1 MKPLAQIRFAS
12 RVFALC
18 LLCSGVSLFVSS
30 AHRLA
35 LPLQL
40 ASVETPP
47 STSATDL
54 SHLLAAVRAK
64 AVTLESNSSM
74 SAGFDSFASAH
85 KLSPGAIHYSDYVRV
100 RLLFEATRDAGFWN
114 MHWSITDQPPNSDR
128 IWAQWKSVARPSVVQ
143 QTATAECDELS
154 ALLAFLV
161 QRSGVKG
168 VGLFWPY
175 PNHTVA
181 VWTVHPPNAQ
191 PVRVVIPT
199 SQIFLT
205 EDDTFDTKKFDP
217 WRQKTIYDYTRRNV
231 PDSFELPKPLF
242 DFFLSQLDKYA
253 GASTEGLQQLRNLR
267 EAVFQKTLTPEA
279 AAREALRRTAA
290 YSSSNEDRAAFQS
303 FAQDM
308 QSAN

>member
-1 MKPLAQIRFAS
+1 MKLTLRLVSAG
-12 RVFALC
+12 
-18 LLCSGVSLFVSS
+18 LLLLVLFVS
-30 AHRLA
+30 
-35 LPLQL
+35 QG
-40 ASVETPP
+40 ASQTPVVTP
-47 STSATDL
+47 TPTDL

-64 AVTLESNSSM
+64 ATALESRSSVR
-74 SAGFDSFASAH
+74 AGFEAIASEH
-85 KLSPGAIHYSDYVRV
+85 KLPPSAIRYSDYVLV

-128 IWAQWKSVARPSVVQ
+128 VWTQWKSVARPSFVQ

-181 VWTVHPPNAQ
+181 VWTVRPPNAQ

-217 WRQKTIYDYTRRNV
+217 WHQKTIYDYTRRDV
-231 PDSFELPKPLF
+231 PDSFELSKPLF
-242 DFFLSQLDKYA
+242 DFFIAQLDKHS
-253 GASTEGLQQLRNLR
+253 GASPSALQQLRNLR
-267 EAVFQKTLTPEA
+267 DAVFQKTLTPEQ
-279 AAREALRRTAA
+279 AAREALRR
-290 YSSSNEDRAAFQS
+290 RAAFSSSPEDLAAFQY
-303 FAQDM
+303 FAADLRD
-308 QSAN
+308 N

>member
-1 MKPLAQIRFAS
+1 MISLSISFMKRTLRLVSAGLLLVVGFAS
-12 RVFALC
+12 PAFA
-18 LLCSGVSLFVSS
+18 
-30 AHRLA
+30 
-35 LPLQL
+35 Q
-40 ASVETPP
+40 TPVT
-47 STSATDL
+47 TSKPTDL
-54 SHLLAAVRAK
+54 SQLLAAVRDK
-64 AVTLESNSSM
+64 ATTLEANSTM
-74 SAGFDSFASAH
+74 RTGFASFASMH
-85 KLSPGAIHYSDYVRV
+85 KLPPGSIRYSDYVLV

-128 IWAQWKSVARPSVVQ
+128 IWAQWKSVARPSFVQ

-154 ALLAFLV
+154 ALFAFLA

-217 WRQKTIYDYTRRNV
+217 WSQKTIYDYTRRDV

-242 DFFLSQLDKYA
+242 DLFLAQLDKYS
-253 GASTEGLQQLRNLR
+253 GASSSALQQLRSLR
-267 EAVFQKTLTPEA
+267 DAVFQKTLTPEQ
-279 AAREALRRTAA
+279 AAREALRR
-290 YSSSNEDRAAFQS
+290 RAAFSSSPEDLAAFQH
-303 FAQDM
+303 FADDLRKP
-308 QSAN
+308 